1 MIKKIIPRVL
11 VFIAV
16 AVFTAFFVNKLNNSN
31 LKNVSRELEEPT
43 QPIIYMSV
51 GGVLVNPIYG
61 YSQVM
66 NTGLMRDSIVPLDS
80 EGGVTF
86 LLNEEDNDGSTFSYE
101 LRNINGDNLIEQG
114 EATGTGNGN
123 GYQEFHIKFRMDMRD
138 NQEYAVVFIKN
149 DKDTKVRY
157 YTRVVK
163 LNTNYAN
170 DIIKFSRNFHDV
182 TFDKD
187 VNETDGNIV
196 YDHLKT
202 TGEGTN
208 GDLSHVNLNS
218 SYNMVSWGGMNPMVI
233 TGVIPTIKEID
244 NDSAIINMSYI
255 VQTVND
261 SGDHFYTVEEFYD
274 AKYDKYTDSIE
285 LLSFDRYQKSFFD
298 EKYINKDKNSLC
310 MGIDDT
316 QNLYYVTSSDNKKI
330 AFVKAGQ
337 LWLYDYPSA
346 SVVSVFNF
354 TRGYYTD
361 ARSVNDSVDINIINM
376 DDDGNMD
383 FVVYGYMN
391 RGKHEGKNGFSV
403 YKYIAGEYKIEELL
417 FVESDEPFEV
427 MREDIGRFTYCDEDS
442 FYYLMG
448 GAIYR
453 IDMDTMEQQILVSG
467 IPSGKYKVSENRK
480 IVAYPNSSRDEEVT
494 GIIIHNFETGEEYT
508 RTGTATERFEA
519 QGFVGN
525 DLIYGVCDER
535 DITIAADGSAIL
547 PYKKLYI
554 VEPGGETIK
563 EYSKAG
569 IYIMDAQVLEDKIY
583 LLRAYKQ
590 NNFFEECEPDFIS
603 YKADTGNDKVT
614 ITSNFSDSEY
624 NQVLI
629 TLPSDMYISSSV
641 SQIITKNKENDRYKE
656 LSVKCQMSEN
666 SYYVF
671 DNSGY
676 YGEYQSAGKA
686 ITEANNISSGIVV
699 DYKGN
704 TIYKTTDYS
713 GYNTVADHIREVPC
727 APDSNSLLVCSYM
740 CVTYDG
746 YQVDI
751 ADVMSCSSWEE
762 VFDKYTYGV
771 GINISGI
778 DLDTALYFLD
788 RDVPFAAKI
797 DDGRFVLVI
806 SYNSTHIRYYDPIAG
821 EEVKVTKKA
830 FRESLSIHGNTM
842 YTYTS
847 Q

>member
-1 MIKKIIPRVL
+1 M
-11 VFIAV
+11 
-16 AVFTAFFVNKLNNSN
+16 
-31 LKNVSRELEEPT
+31 
-43 QPIIYMSV
+43 
-51 GGVLVNPIYG
+51 
-61 YSQVM
+61 
-66 NTGLMRDSIVPLDS
+66 
-80 EGGVTF
+80 
-86 LLNEEDNDGSTFSYE
+86 
-101 LRNINGDNLIEQG
+101 
-114 EATGTGNGN
+114 
-123 GYQEFHIKFRMDMRD
+123 
-138 NQEYAVVFIKN
+138 
-149 DKDTKVRY
+149 
-157 YTRVVK
+157 
-163 LNTNYAN
+163 
-170 DIIKFSRNFHDV
+170 
-182 TFDKD
+182 
-187 VNETDGNIV
+187 
-196 YDHLKT
+196 
-202 TGEGTN
+202 
-208 GDLSHVNLNS
+208 
-218 SYNMVSWGGMNPMVI
+218 
-233 TGVIPTIKEID
+233 
-244 NDSAIINMSYI
+244 
-255 VQTVND
+255 
-261 SGDHFYTVEEFYD
+261 
-274 AKYDKYTDSIE
+274 
-285 LLSFDRYQKSFFD
+285 
-298 EKYINKDKNSLC
+298 
-310 MGIDDT
+310 
-316 QNLYYVTSSDNKKI
+316 
-330 AFVKAGQ
+330 
-337 LWLYDYPSA
+337 
-346 SVVSVFNF
+346 
-354 TRGYYTD
+354 
-361 ARSVNDSVDINIINM
+361 
-376 DDDGNMD
+376 
-383 FVVYGYMN
+383 
-391 RGKHEGKNGFSV
+391 
-403 YKYIAGEYKIEELL
+403 
-417 FVESDEPFEV
+417 
-427 MREDIGRFTYCDEDS
+427 
-442 FYYLMG
+442 
-448 GAIYR
+448 
-453 IDMDTMEQQILVSG
+453 
-467 IPSGKYKVSENRK
+467 
-480 IVAYPNSSRDEEVT
+480 
-494 GIIIHNFETGEEYT
+494 
-508 RTGTATERFEA
+508 
-519 QGFVGN
+519 
-525 DLIYGVCDER
+525 
-535 DITIAADGSAIL
+535 
-547 PYKKLYI
+547 
-554 VEPGGETIK
+554 
-563 EYSKAG
+563 
-569 IYIMDAQVLEDKIY
+569 LEDKIY
-583 LLRAYKQ
+583 LSRAYKQ